1 MTYLPEISVASALAL
16 VGVGYKLWSTVGE
29 VRKLRFEFNELNGKY
44 IRRELFD
51 AHRETTV
58 RALERIEG
66 AVNEIRNHLLG
77 KT

>member
-29 VRKLRFEFNELNGKY
+29 VRKLRSEFDDLNGKY
-44 IRRELFD
+44 TRRELFD

-58 RALERIEG
+58 RALERIEE
-66 AVNEIRNHLLG
+66 AVNEIRSHLLG